1 MVTMRAVRTGPR
13 SLDLGLSLLAG
24 LITGIGSV
32 TTVAAWL
39 PHDAIIPLAAAQG
52 VMLLARSPATREARR
67 PSVHAARPTL

>member
-1 MVTMRAVRTGPR
+1 MVTMRTLRTGPR

-24 LITGIGSV
+24 FVTGTGSM

-52 VMLLARSPATREARR
+52 VMLLARRR
-67 PSVHAARPTL
+67 AE